1 MVAWI
6 TKNFFQPHILIFLGV
21 ILTAIAEVLREKKK
35 IPRLILFLGIGIA
48 GIGAL
53 WSAFQDRESQRGII
67 ELQREIID
75 SQGEIVDSQ
84 RKSIDSQRKNI
95 ELQREIIES
104 QRQIIDN
111 ITGGD
116 SYCYVEVALDPHGL
130 RNFFIKHVGEYI
142 VYDVTVIVYDQSKR
156 KELAEEMGGFGHG
169 LTSEEYNRFIQE
181 RDVIGN
187 AFTLIRRSEICKR
200 TWPSL
205 PPGSIAEP
213 ILRVELPDNKQEQ
226 RYLVKIYARNGI
238 ITQPIKFLKVNGKWE
253 MSMRVQRHDNIKQET
268 IELRNALHPDVPLE
282 EGFAGE

>member
-6 TKNFFQPHILIFLGV
+6 TKDLIQPHILIFLGV
-21 ILTAIAEVLREKKK
+21 ILTAIGEVLREKKR
-35 IPRLILFLGIGIA
+35 IPRIILFLGIGIA

-67 ELQREIID
+67 ELQREIIE

-84 RKSIDSQRKNI
+84 RKIVESQRKSIDSQR
-95 ELQREIIES
+95 ELIES
-104 QRQIIDN
+104 QGEIIDN

-116 SYCYVEVALDPHGL
+116 SYCYVEMRSDPHGVM
-130 RNFFIKHVGEYI
+130 NFSLEHVGEYI
-142 VYDVTVIVYDQSKR
+142 LYDLTVEIFDATKIQALA
-156 KELAEEMGGFGHG
+156 KEMEGFGHG
-169 LTSEEYNRFIQE
+169 LSEEEWNRFVKE
-181 RDVIGN
+181 HDVIEDYLN
-187 AFTLIRRSEICKR
+187 LKEKSRIYRQS
-200 TWPSL
+200 WPSL
-205 PPGSIAEP
+205 PPGSIAIP
-213 ILRVELPDNKQEQ
+213 IYKVTLPDNKEEQ

-253 MSMRVQRHDNIKQET
+253 MSMRVQRHDNIKHET